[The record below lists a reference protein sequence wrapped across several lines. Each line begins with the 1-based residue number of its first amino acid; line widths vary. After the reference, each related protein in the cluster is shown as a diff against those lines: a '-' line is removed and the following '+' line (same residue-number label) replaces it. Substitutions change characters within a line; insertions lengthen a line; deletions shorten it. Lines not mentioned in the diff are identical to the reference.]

1 MPLPLDTL
9 GDHLGQQLGVS
20 PWRAVEQ
27 PTIAAFA
34 DVTGDH
40 QWIHVNAERAAH
52 GPYGGTIAH
61 GLLTLSLLPAMR
73 AEAGVHPEGAG
84 RAVNYGYDRVRF
96 LAPVRA
102 GARIRVRVVLTS
114 VATRGDGV
122 LATTR
127 NTVEIEGEETPAL
140 VAEALT
146 LYVPR
151 A

>member
-1 MPLPLDTL
+1 MPLTLDTF
-9 GDHLGQQLGVS
+9 GDHIGQQLGVS

-27 PTIAAFA
+27 STVDAFA

-40 QWIHVNAERAAH
+40 QWIHVDAERAAH

-73 AEAGVHPEGAG
+73 AEAGVQPEDAG

-102 GARIRVRVVLTS
+102 GARIRVRVELTS
-114 VATRGDGV
+114 VTSKGDGV

>member
-1 MPLPLDTL
+1 MPLTLDTL
-9 GDHLGQQLGVS
+9 GDHLGQELGVS

-27 PTIAAFA
+27 PTIDAFA

-40 QWIHVNAERAAH
+40 QWIHVDPARAAR
-52 GPYGGTIAH
+52 GPYGETIAH

-73 AEAGVHPEGAG
+73 LQADGMPEGVE
-84 RAVNYGYDRVRF
+84 RVVNYGYDRVRF

-102 GARIRVRVVLTS
+102 GSRLRVRVVLTAVAPKGDS
-114 VATRGDGV
+114 VLV
-122 LATTR
+122 TTR
-127 NTVEIEGEETPAL
+127 NTVEIEGEDKPAL

-146 LYVPR
+146 LFVPQ

>member
-1 MPLPLDTL
+1 MPRTLDTL
-9 GDHLGQQLGVS
+9 DDAIGQELGVS

-27 PTIAAFA
+27 ATIDAFA
-34 DVTGDH
+34 EVTGDH
-40 QWIHVNAERAAH
+40 QWIHVDAERAAR

-73 AEAGVHPEGAG
+73 AAAGVQPVDAG

-102 GARIRVRVVLTS
+102 GARLRVRVVLTA
-114 VATRGDGV
+114 VTPKGDGV

-127 NTVEIEGEETPAL
+127 NTVEIEGEAAPAL

-146 LYVPR
+146 LYLPR